1 MKVRNNTLIQ
11 AYIDNIELF
20 SDEFSI
26 SFFNEILDSL
36 THILSFLSKDPNE
49 HWKFLNFLFL
59 CLKGLGPD
67 KESFKCLFLLLNA
80 FLVLIKIIN

>member
-1 MKVRNNTLIQ
+1 MSDKTIYDILNEMITDKFKINDFSEEIKKIKVRNNTLIQ

-49 HWKFLNFLFL
+49 H
-59 CLKGLGPD
+59 
-67 KESFKCLFLLLNA
+67 
-80 FLVLIKIIN
+80 

>member
-67 KESFKCLFLLLNA
+67 KESFKCLFLLLKC
-80 FLVLIKIIN
+80 FFSID